1 MKLARTYR
9 AQKGVCSGDRLVF
22 YLAMA
27 MVLHTGAI
35 AGFGVYW
42 HRRQAEQPLDP
53 IEVVYL
59 EPTEAP
65 QKPPEPTTRRA
76 IADATAA
83 GSPRPQQPVT
93 TGAPDLP
100 RQGAP
105 SPAPKAISPL
115 PDLPP
120 PAPSPPAPEPSPQA
134 ASASSSLQN
143 KSLKSLDTN
152 AKKAPK
158 EPSSPRPK
166 VPALKANPA
175 TDPRSPALS
184 PSPAT
189 PASPEAPPSPEASPS
204 SEAPPSPAQ
213 TGAEN
218 GDESSQTDQAFGGQG
233 LDGAPSA
240 DREAP
245 GKPSVDAM
253 ADQAVGS
260 YVNRVNQ
267 QINQHWDQVQLDI
280 SRQVVVRFAVD
291 ASGRLL
297 SAEVAQS
304 SGLANADEGAIAAVQ
319 AAAPFPPFP
328 PEIQDTSI
336 VVNMKFGYKLRD
348 GS

>member
-1 MKLARTYR
+1 MKLACTYR
-9 AQKGVCSGDRLVF
+9 TQKGVCSGDRLMF

-35 AGFGVYW
+35 AGFGIYW
-42 HRRQAEQPLDP
+42 QERQAEQPPDP

-83 GSPRPQQPVT
+83 GTPQPQPIT

-105 SPAPKAISPL
+105 SPAPNVISPL
-115 PDLPP
+115 PDLPQP
-120 PAPSPPAPEPSPQA
+120 SPASQVPAPVAKVSP
-134 ASASSSLQN
+134 ASSSPQT
-143 KSLKSLDTN
+143 KSLKPIASKTEKA
-152 AKKAPK
+152 AKTQP
-158 EPSSPRPK
+158 EPRPK
-166 VPALKANPA
+166 VPSLKANPP
-175 TDPRSPALS
+175 TEPRSPAIRS
-184 PSPAT
+184 TPEATPSPDAT
-189 PASPEAPPSPEASPS
+189 PSPEA
-204 SEAPPSPAQ
+204 APTPAQ
-213 TGAEN
+213 TGVEN
-218 GDESSQTDQAFGGQG
+218 GDKSSQTDQAFEGQG

-245 GKPSVDAM
+245 GKPSVDAV
-253 ADQAVGS
+253 ADQALGG

-267 QINQHWDQVQLDI
+267 QINEHWDQVQLDI
-280 SRQVVVRFAVD
+280 SRQVIVRFAVD
-291 ASGRLL
+291 ASGQLL

-304 SGLANADEGAIAAVQ
+304 SGLANADEGAIAAVK

-348 GS
+348 ES

>member
-9 AQKGVCSGDRLVF
+9 AQKGVCSGDRLMF

-42 HRRQAEQPLDP
+42 QRRQAQQPPEP

-65 QKPPEPTTRRA
+65 QKPPEITTRRA

-83 GSPRPQQPVT
+83 GAPQPQPIK

-100 RQGAP
+100 RQGTP

-115 PDLPP
+115 PDLPQ
-120 PAPSPPAPEPSPQA
+120 PAPSPPVPEPSPQA

-152 AKKAPK
+152 VKKAPK
-158 EPSSPRPK
+158 ELSSPLPK

-175 TDPRSPALS
+175 ADPRSPAVS
-184 PSPAT
+184 PPPDTT
-189 PASPEAPPSPEASPS
+189 PTPEATPSPEAI
-204 SEAPPSPAQ
+204 PSPAQ

-245 GKPSVDAM
+245 GKPSVDAV
-253 ADQAVGS
+253 ADQALGG

-267 QINQHWDQVQLDI
+267 QINQHWNQVQLDI
-280 SRQVVVRFAVD
+280 SRQVVVRFSVD

-297 SAEVAQS
+297 SAEVTQS